1 MDLSQSNKTLRQF
14 EARIKRLLAEGL
26 PPREAVQQ
34 AYRKYPVME
43 AMYSEIQVQLV
54 NEADKG
60 YGADLPVAVVR
71 QAMEIAWAPDLL
83 TLSDRTTRGS
93 TKIVAQVSKSII
105 DSLQQGEAVKTA
117 ALKLFDGYSVGGII
131 PQQSIPLFLDNLL
144 RVANSKDY
152 GGAAYKAIIRDVQRN
167 LDKLTSQGLKS
178 AYAQVVRAI
187 DSGNEDKLNKAVYA
201 ATQERT
207 RYFAERI
214 ARTELARAYQDGF
227 LARWGPDED
236 TVAFRWKLSGNHPRV
251 DICDL
256 YANAD
261 LYGLGRGI
269 YPKDKVPL
277 IPAHPHCM
285 CRLQPIITGQLEN
298 ETPVDRIMDGGRE
311 YLEDLSVPDQEAI
324 LGVKGREQV
333 TSGQA
338 RWTDVARSYSRV
350 TLVSR
355 LSKCTHS

>member
-1 MDLSQSNKTLRQF
+1 MDLSRTNKILRQF
-14 EARIKRLLAEGL
+14 EDYIKRLLAAGRT
-26 PPREAVQQ
+26 PHQAVQE
-34 AYRKYPVME
+34 AYHKYPVME
-43 AMYSEIQVQLV
+43 SMYTEIQAQLID
-54 NEADKG
+54 ETERG
-60 YGADLPVAVVR
+60 YGAELPVAAVKR
-71 QAMEIAWAPDLL
+71 AMEIAWAPDLL
-83 TLSDRTTRGS
+83 TLSERTTQGAS
-93 TKIVAQVSKSII
+93 KVVAQVSKSIM
-105 DSLQQGEAVKTA
+105 DSLQKGEAVKAA
-117 ALKLFDGYSVGGII
+117 ALQLFDGYSVGGII

-144 RVANSKDY
+144 RVAGPKDY

-178 AYAQVVRAI
+178 AYNQVMKAI
-187 DSGNEDKLNKAVYA
+187 ASGNEDQVNNAIYV

-207 RYFAERI
+207 RYYAERI

-269 YPKDKVPL
+269 YPKDRVPL

-285 CRLQPIITGQLEN
+285 CRLQPIITGQLDK
-298 ETPVDRIMDGGRE
+298 ETPVDQIAEGGQR
-311 YLEDLSVPDQEAI
+311 YLEGLSIPDQEDI
-324 LGVKGREQV
+324 LGVKGREGAR
-333 TSGQA
+333 SGQVK
-338 RWTDVARSYSRV
+338 WTDAARSYSPD
-350 TLVSR
+350 TMTSR
-355 LSKCTHS
+355 LV